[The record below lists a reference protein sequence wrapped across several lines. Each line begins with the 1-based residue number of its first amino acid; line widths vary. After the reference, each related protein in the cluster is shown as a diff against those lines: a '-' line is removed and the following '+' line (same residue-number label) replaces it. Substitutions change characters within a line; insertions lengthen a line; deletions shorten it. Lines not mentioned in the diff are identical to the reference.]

1 MKVQIE
7 VNGKPLIRDIPAN
20 ESLLD
25 FLRGEGFFSVK
36 HGCET
41 GECGA
46 CAVLL
51 EGKAVNSC
59 ILLAAQADGKSIITL
74 EALGC
79 AEHLHPLQ
87 QAFVDAGAIQC
98 GYCTPAMILAAK
110 ALLDE
115 NPYPSESEVRD
126 ALAGTLCRCTG
137 YVKPVEAVLEAARA
151 MRRQEVAYER

>member
-1 MKVQIE
+1 MKVQVQVNE
-7 VNGKPLIRDIPAN
+7 VQLTREVPPN
-20 ESLLD
+20 ETLLD
-25 FLRGEGFFSVK
+25 FLRKQGFFSVK

-51 EGKAVNSC
+51 DGKAVNSC
-59 ILLAAQADGKSIITL
+59 ILLAAQAHSHSVTTL
-74 EALGC
+74 EALGS
-79 AEHLHPLQ
+79 ADRLHPIQ
-87 QAFVDAGAIQC
+87 QAFLDAGAIQC

-115 NPYPSESEVRD
+115 NPDPNESEVRD

-137 YVKPVEAVLEAARA
+137 YVKPVEAVLEAARI
-151 MRRQEVAYER
+151 MRLSRNQL

>member
-1 MKVQIE
+1 MKVQID

-59 ILLAAQADGKSIITL
+59 ILLAAQADGKSVVTL
-74 EALGC
+74 EALGS
-79 AEHLHPLQ
+79 AERLHPLQ

-98 GYCTPAMILAAK
+98 GYCTPAMILVAK

-115 NPYPSESEVRD
+115 NPDPSESDVRD

-151 MRRQEVAYER
+151 MRRHEDAYER